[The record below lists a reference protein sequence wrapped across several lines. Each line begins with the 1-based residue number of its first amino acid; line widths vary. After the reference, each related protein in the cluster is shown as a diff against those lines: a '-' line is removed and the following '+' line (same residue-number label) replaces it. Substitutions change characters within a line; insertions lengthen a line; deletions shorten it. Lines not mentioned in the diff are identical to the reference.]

1 MTVLD
6 AIIRSLS
13 RAGEYNRDDQV
24 APAVILWPDRERQW
38 EPVLPVLRE
47 RLPHLLTL
55 GPYTANCKTGP
66 AIWLRCMIV
75 QSGATVPVAGKPE
88 ACPTIPILY
97 LPGVSRQELR
107 AVAEC
112 PPALMPLAELQY
124 RAAFWSQVNHKD
136 WTVLAFLQSAD
147 GGLGLD
153 VARDNATLDA
163 MKTALV
169 KLIETDVRD
178 LAGHRLE
185 ASDFHALLSPDPV
198 REILGW
204 MNDPKAAQAKLTAQ
218 QWEAFCH
225 SCQDK
230 FGFHPM
236 KDGPLRAAEMMGVR
250 QGNWGQVWDR
260 FREAPKRYPNLPGW
274 LRKAKPQDDDLF
286 LKESDEVW
294 PQSNEIHETALRNVL
309 KGCAGKSAQA
319 VVERIKEMEAV
330 HGKRRSWVWAEL
342 DQAPLAVALKH
353 LSTMAETCGKPVAGG
368 EMDDLVSAYVN
379 GGWCADAAV
388 VDALGVVEKKE
399 DIEAVQAVVRAVYL
413 PWLEASA
420 LTFQKLV
427 CGATVPVALRQG
439 GKPEAC
445 STLADVAKGTA
456 ILFADGLRFDL
467 AQKLKA
473 KLADKGFQLELG
485 WRWTALPTVT
495 PTAKPAASPITE
507 LFTGDEGC
515 EEFRPRIRDVAW
527 ASSPC
532 GNKQD
537 ACSTFSGKDLT
548 SERFKQL
555 LEERGCQVLSDKK
568 LGQPDGVAW
577 LEYGS
582 IDSTGH
588 KEGWK
593 LAKRLPEELNGL
605 AEAVAALLEG
615 GWKKVRVV
623 TDHGWLL
630 VPGGLPKL
638 ELPKYLAE
646 TRWGRCALIKE
657 GVQSEMPSVPWHWA
671 STVFMAVPP
680 GVGAFKASLEYA
692 HGGLSMQECLV
703 PELTVSS
710 AAPVMADIAISSVKW
725 VGLRCR
731 VQASAGAVGLM
742 ADIRESIADK
752 ATSLVAK
759 PKEIEPDAQTSL
771 LVLDD
776 RKSGAKAT
784 VVLVDASDTVVAKF
798 PTVIG
803 E

>member
-6 AIIRSLS
+6 AIIQSLS

-24 APAVILWPDRERQW
+24 APAVILWPDKERQW

-47 RLPHLLTL
+47 RLPQLLTL
-55 GPYTANCKTGP
+55 GPYAANCKTGP
-66 AIWLRCMIV
+66 AIWLRCMI
-75 QSGATVPVAGKPE
+75 GRTLPE
-88 ACPTIPILY
+88 ANWSEKTIPILY

-124 RAAFWSQVNHKD
+124 RGAFWSQVNHKD

-147 GGLGLD
+147 GGLRLD
-153 VARDNATLDA
+153 VARDTATLDA

-169 KLIETDVRD
+169 KLVATDIQD
-178 LAGHRLE
+178 LTGHRLE

-225 SCQDK
+225 SCKDK
-230 FGFHPM
+230 FGFHPT
-236 KDGPLRAAEMMGVR
+236 KDGPLRAAEMMGLR

-309 KGCAGKSAQA
+309 KGCAGKTAQA
-319 VVERIKEMEAV
+319 VVERIREMEAV

-353 LSTMAETCGKPVAGG
+353 LTTMAETCGKPVAGG
-368 EMDDLVSAYVN
+368 ALDDVVAGYVS

-388 VDALGVVEKKE
+388 VDALGVVEKKD
-399 DIEAVQAVVRAVYL
+399 DIEAVQAVIRAVYF

-420 LTFQKLV
+420 LAFQKLV
-427 CGATVPVALRQG
+427 KAGFAAIQPKAPASV
-439 GKPEAC
+439 
-445 STLADVAKGTA
+445 SDVAKGTA

-473 KLADKGFQLELG
+473 KLAEKGLQLELT

-495 PTAKPAASPITE
+495 PTAKPAASPIAE

-515 EEFRPRIRDVAW
+515 EEFRPRIKD
-527 ASSPC
+527 
-532 GNKQD
+532 G
-537 ACSTFSGKDLT
+537 GKDLT

-593 LAKRLPEELNGL
+593 LAKRVPEELEGL
-605 AEAVAALLEG
+605 LGAIVGLLEG

-638 ELPKYLAE
+638 DLPKYLAE
-646 TRWGRCALIKE
+646 TRWGRCALIKA
-657 GVQSEMPSVPWHWA
+657 GVQSELPSVPWHWA
-671 STVFMAVPP
+671 STVHVAVPP

-692 HGGLSMQECLV
+692 HGGLSVQECLV

-710 AAPVMADIAISSVKW
+710 AAPVEADIAIVSAKW

-731 VQASAGAVGLM
+731 VQASAGAVGLL

-759 PKEIEPDAQTSL
+759 PKEIEPDGQTSL

>member
-1 MTVLD
+1 
-6 AIIRSLS
+6 
-13 RAGEYNRDDQV
+13 
-24 APAVILWPDRERQW
+24 
-38 EPVLPVLRE
+38 
-47 RLPHLLTL
+47 
-55 GPYTANCKTGP
+55 
-66 AIWLRCMIV
+66 
-75 QSGATVPVAGKPE
+75 
-88 ACPTIPILY
+88 
-97 LPGVSRQELR
+97 
-107 AVAEC
+107 
-112 PPALMPLAELQY
+112 
-124 RAAFWSQVNHKD
+124 
-136 WTVLAFLQSAD
+136 
-147 GGLGLD
+147 
-153 VARDNATLDA
+153 
-163 MKTALV
+163 
-169 KLIETDVRD
+169 
-178 LAGHRLE
+178 
-185 ASDFHALLSPDPV
+185 
-198 REILGW
+198 
-204 MNDPKAAQAKLTAQ
+204 
-218 QWEAFCH
+218 
-225 SCQDK
+225 
-230 FGFHPM
+230 
-236 KDGPLRAAEMMGVR
+236 MMGLR

-260 FREAPKRYPNLPGW
+260 FREAPRRYPNLPGW

-309 KGCAGKSAQA
+309 KGCAGKTAQI
-319 VVERIKEMEAV
+319 VIERIKESEAI

-353 LSTMAETCGKPVAGG
+353 LTTLAETCGKPVAGG
-368 EMDDLVSAYVN
+368 ALDDVVVGYVN

-388 VDALGVVEKKE
+388 VDALGVVEKKD

-413 PWLEASA
+413 PWLEANA
-420 LTFQKLV
+420 LAFQKLV
-427 CGATVPVALRQG
+427 KAGGAAIQSKAPASV
-439 GKPEAC
+439 
-445 STLADVAKGTA
+445 SDVAKGTA
-456 ILFADGLRFDL
+456 ILFADGLRYDL

-473 KLADKGFQLELG
+473 RLAEKGLQLELT

-495 PTAKPAASPITE
+495 PTAKPAASPISE

-515 EEFRPRIRDVAW
+515 EEFRPRIKD
-527 ASSPC
+527 
-532 GNKQD
+532 G
-537 ACSTFSGKDLT
+537 GKDLT

-593 LAKRLPEELNGL
+593 LAKRVPEELEGL
-605 AEAVAALLEG
+605 LGAIVGLLEG

-638 ELPKYLAE
+638 ELPKYLVE

-657 GVQSEMPSVPWHWA
+657 GVQSELPRVPWHWS
-671 STVFMAVPP
+671 STVHVAVPP

-710 AAPVMADIAISSVKW
+710 AAPVEADIAIVSAKW

-731 VQASAGAVGLM
+731 VQASAGAVGLL

-759 PKEIEPDAQTSL
+759 PKEIEPDGQTSL

-784 VVLVDASDTVVAKF
+784 VVLLDASDTVIAKF

>member
-6 AIIRSLS
+6 AILQSLS

-24 APAVILWPDRERQW
+24 APAVILWPDKERQW

-47 RLPHLLTL
+47 RLPQLLTL
-55 GPYTANCKTGP
+55 GPYAANCKTGP
-66 AIWLRCMIV
+66 AIWLRCMI
-75 QSGATVPVAGKPE
+75 GRTLPE
-88 ACPTIPILY
+88 ANWSEKIIPILY
-97 LPGVSRQELR
+97 LPGISRQELR

-124 RAAFWSQVNHKD
+124 RGAFWSQVNHKD

-153 VARDNATLDA
+153 VARDTATLDA

-169 KLIETDVRD
+169 KLVATDIQD
-178 LAGHRLE
+178 LTGHRLE

-198 REILGW
+198 REILAW

-225 SCQDK
+225 SCKDK

-236 KDGPLRAAEMMGVR
+236 KDGPLRAAEMMGLR
-250 QGNWGQVWDR
+250 QGNWSQVWDR
-260 FREAPKRYPNLPGW
+260 FREAPRRYPNLPGW

-309 KGCAGKSAQA
+309 KGCAGKTAQ
-319 VVERIKEMEAV
+319 VVIERIKESEAI

-353 LSTMAETCGKPVAGG
+353 LTTMAETCGKPVAGG
-368 EMDDLVSAYVN
+368 ALDDLVAAYIN
-379 GGWCADAAV
+379 SGWCADAAV
-388 VDALGVVEKKE
+388 VDALGVVEKKD
-399 DIEAVQAVVRAVYL
+399 DIEAVQAVIRAVYL

-420 LTFQKLV
+420 LAFQKLV
-427 CGATVPVALRQG
+427 KAGSAAIQSKAPANVS
-439 GKPEAC
+439 E
-445 STLADVAKGTA
+445 VAKGTA

-467 AQKLKA
+467 AQKLKT
-473 KLADKGFQLELG
+473 KLAEKGLQLELS

-495 PTAKPAASPITE
+495 PTAKPAASPISE
-507 LFTGDEGC
+507 LFTGDEAC
-515 EEFRPRIRDVAW
+515 EEFKPRIKD
-527 ASSPC
+527 
-532 GNKQD
+532 G
-537 ACSTFSGKDLT
+537 GKDLT
-548 SERFKQL
+548 SDRFKQL

-577 LEYGS
+577 QEYGS

-593 LAKRLPEELNGL
+593 LAKRVPEELEGL
-605 AEAVAALLEG
+605 LGAIVGLLEG

-638 ELPKYLAE
+638 DLPKYLAE

-657 GVQSEMPSVPWHWA
+657 GVQSELPTVPWHWA
-671 STVFMAVPP
+671 STVHVAVPP

-692 HGGLSMQECLV
+692 HGGLSVQECLV

-710 AAPVMADIAISSVKW
+710 AAPVVADIAISSAKW

-731 VQASAGAVGLM
+731 VQASAGAVGLL

-759 PKEIEPDAQTSL
+759 PKEIEPDGQTSL

>member
-1 MTVLD
+1 MSVLE
-6 AIIRSLS
+6 AIIQSLS

-55 GPYTANCKTGP
+55 GPYDPKSKTGP
-66 AIWLRCMIV
+66 AIWLRCMIGR
-75 QSGATVPVAGKPE
+75 SSTSLLLPE
-88 ACPTIPILY
+88 ANWPEKTIPILY

-124 RAAFWSQVNHKD
+124 RGAFWSQANHKD

-163 MKTALV
+163 MKTALA
-169 KLIETDVRD
+169 KLVETDIQD
-178 LAGHRLE
+178 LTGHRLE

-198 REILGW
+198 REILAW

-218 QWEAFCH
+218 QWDAFCH
-225 SCQDK
+225 SCKDK

-236 KDGPLRAAEMMGVR
+236 KDGPLRAAEMMGLR
-250 QGNWGQVWDR
+250 QGNWGRVWDR
-260 FREAPKRYPNLPGW
+260 FREAPRRYPNLPGW

-294 PQSNEIHETALRNVL
+294 PQSNEIHETALRTVL
-309 KGCAGKSAQA
+309 KGCAGKSAQS
-319 VVERIKEMEAV
+319 VIERIREMESL

-342 DQAPLAVALKH
+342 DQAPLAVALEH
-353 LSTMAETCGKPVAGG
+353 LATVVETCGKPVVGG
-368 EMDDLVSAYVN
+368 AMDDLVAAHVN
-379 GGWCADAAV
+379 GGWRADAAV
-388 VDALGVVEKKE
+388 VDALGVAEKKD
-399 DIEAVQAVVRAVYL
+399 DIEAVQAVIRAVYA

-420 LTFQKLV
+420 LAFQKLV
-427 CGATVPVALRQG
+427 KVDCAAIHAKAPA
-439 GKPEAC
+439 
-445 STLADVAKGTA
+445 SISDVAKGTV

-467 AQKLKA
+467 AQKLRA
-473 KLADKGFQLELG
+473 KLAEKGLQLQLS

-495 PTAKPAASPITE
+495 PTAKPAVSPITE
-507 LFTGDEGC
+507 LFTGGEGC
-515 EEFRPRIRDVAW
+515 EEFRPRIKD
-527 ASSPC
+527 
-532 GNKQD
+532 G
-537 ACSTFSGKDLT
+537 GKDLT
-548 SERFKQL
+548 SERLKQL
-555 LEERGCQVLSDKK
+555 LEEHGCQVLSDKK

-593 LAKRLPEELNGL
+593 LAKRVPEELEGL
-605 AEAVAALLEG
+605 VGAIVGLLEG

-630 VPGGLPKL
+630 VPGGLPKVA
-638 ELPKYLAE
+638 LPKYLTE

-657 GVQSEMPSVPWHWA
+657 GVQSELPSVPWHWA
-671 STVFMAVPP
+671 STVHVAVPP
-680 GVGAFKASLEYA
+680 GVGAFNASLEYA
-692 HGGLSMQECLV
+692 HGGLSVQECLV

-710 AAPVMADIAISSVKW
+710 AAPAAADIAISSVKW

-731 VQASAGAVGLM
+731 VVASAGVVGLM
-742 ADIRESIADK
+742 ADIRERIADK

-759 PKEIEPDAQTSL
+759 PKEIEPDGQTSL
-771 LVLDD
+771 LVPDD
-776 RKSGAKAT
+776 RRAGKKAT
-784 VVLVDASDTVVAKF
+784 VVLVDGSDNVVAKF

-803 E
+803 ER

>member
-6 AIIRSLS
+6 AIIQSLS

-24 APAVILWPDRERQW
+24 APAVILWPDKERQW
-38 EPVLPVLRE
+38 EPGLPVLRE

-55 GPYTANCKTGP
+55 GPYAANCKTGP
-66 AIWLRCMIV
+66 AIWLRCMI
-75 QSGATVPVAGKPE
+75 SRALPE
-88 ACPTIPILY
+88 ANWSEKTIPILY

-112 PPALMPLAELQY
+112 PAPLMPLAELQY
-124 RAAFWSQVNHKD
+124 RGVFWSQVNHKD

-153 VARDNATLDA
+153 VARDNATLEA
-163 MKTALV
+163 MRTALV
-169 KLIETDVRD
+169 KLVETDIQD
-178 LAGHRLE
+178 LTGHRLE
-185 ASDFHALLSPDPV
+185 AADFHALLSPDPV
-198 REILGW
+198 REILAW
-204 MNDPKAAQAKLTAQ
+204 INDPKTVQAKMSTD
-218 QWEAFCH
+218 QWNAFCH
-225 SCQDK
+225 SCKDK

-236 KDGPLRAAEMMGVR
+236 KDGPLRAAEKLGLR
-250 QGNWGQVWDR
+250 QGNWSLVWDR

-274 LRKAKPQDDDLF
+274 LRKAKPQEDDLF

-294 PQSNEIHETALRNVL
+294 PQSNEIHETTLRNVL

-319 VVERIKEMEAV
+319 VIERIREMEHV
-330 HGKRRSWVWAEL
+330 HGMRRNWVWADL

-353 LSTMAETCGKPVAGG
+353 LNTLAETCGKPVTGG
-368 EMDDLVSAYVN
+368 ALDDLVAAYVR

-388 VDALGVVEKKE
+388 VDALSVVEKKD
-399 DIEAVQAVVRAVYL
+399 DIEAVQAVIRAVYL

-420 LTFQKLV
+420 LAFQQLV
-427 CGATVPVALRQG
+427 KTGGAAIQSQAPANVMDIA
-439 GKPEAC
+439 
-445 STLADVAKGTA
+445 SGTA

-473 KLADKGFQLELG
+473 KLAEKGLQSELT
-485 WRWTALPTVT
+485 WRWTALPAVT
-495 PTAKPAASPITE
+495 PTAKPAASPISE
-507 LFTGDEGC
+507 LFTGDESC
-515 EEFRPRIRDVAW
+515 QEFRPRIKD
-527 ASSPC
+527 
-532 GNKQD
+532 G
-537 ACSTFSGKDLT
+537 GKDLT
-548 SERFKQL
+548 SDRFEQL
-555 LEERGCQVLSDKK
+555 LEEHGCQVLSDKK

-593 LAKRLPEELNGL
+593 LAKRVPEELEGL
-605 AEAVAALLEG
+605 VGAIVGLLEG

-630 VPGGLPKL
+630 MPGGLPKL
-638 ELPKYLAE
+638 DLPKYLAE

-657 GVQSEMPSVPWHWA
+657 GVQSELPTVPWHWA
-671 STVFMAVPP
+671 STVHVAVPP
-680 GVGAFKASLEYA
+680 GVGAFTVNLEYA
-692 HGGLSMQECLV
+692 HGGLSLQECLV
-703 PELTVSS
+703 PELTVTS
-710 AAPVMADIAISSVKW
+710 AVPVEADIAITSVKW

-731 VQASAGAVGLM
+731 VQASASAVGLL

-752 ATSLVAK
+752 ATSLVAE
-759 PKEIEPDAQTSL
+759 PKEIELDGQTSL

-776 RKSGAKAT
+776 RRSGTKAT
-784 VVLVDASDTVVAKF
+784 VVLVDDSDAVVAKF

>member
-1 MTVLD
+1 MIVLD
-6 AIIRSLS
+6 AIIQSLS

-24 APAVILWPDRERQW
+24 APAVILWPDKERQW

-47 RLPHLLTL
+47 RLAHLLTL
-55 GPYTANCKTGP
+55 GPYATNCKTGP
-66 AIWLRCMIV
+66 AIWLRCMI
-75 QSGATVPVAGKPE
+75 SRALPE
-88 ACPTIPILY
+88 ANWSEKTIPVLY

-124 RAAFWSQVNHKD
+124 RGAFWSQVNHKD

-153 VARDNATLDA
+153 VARDNATLEA
-163 MKTALV
+163 MKTALA
-169 KLIETDVRD
+169 KLVETDIQD
-178 LAGHRLE
+178 LSGHKLE

-198 REILGW
+198 REILAW
-204 MNDPKAAQAKLTAQ
+204 MNDPKASQAKLTAQ

-225 SCQDK
+225 SCKDK

-236 KDGPLRAAEMMGVR
+236 KDGPLRAAEMMGLR
-250 QGNWGQVWDR
+250 QGNWSQVWDR

-309 KGCAGKSAQA
+309 KGCAGKTAQ
-319 VVERIKEMEAV
+319 VVIERIKESEAI

-353 LSTMAETCGKPVAGG
+353 LTTMAETCGKPVAGG
-368 EMDDLVSAYVN
+368 ALDDLVAAYVN

-388 VDALGVVEKKE
+388 VDALGVVEKKD
-399 DIEAVQAVVRAVYL
+399 DIEAVQAVIRAVYL

-420 LTFQKLV
+420 LAFQKLV
-427 CGATVPVALRQG
+427 KAGGVAIQS
-439 GKPEAC
+439 PAQASVSE
-445 STLADVAKGTA
+445 VAKGTA

-473 KLADKGFQLELG
+473 RLAERGLQLELG

-495 PTAKPAASPITE
+495 PTAKPAASPISE

-515 EEFRPRIRDVAW
+515 EEFRPRIKD
-527 ASSPC
+527 
-532 GNKQD
+532 G
-537 ACSTFSGKDLT
+537 GKDLT
-548 SERFKQL
+548 SDRFKQL

-593 LAKRLPEELNGL
+593 LAKRVPEELEGL
-605 AEAVAALLEG
+605 LGAIVGLLEG

-638 ELPKYLAE
+638 DLPKYLAE

-657 GVQSEMPSVPWHWA
+657 GVQSELPSVPWHWA
-671 STVFMAVPP
+671 STVHVAVPP

-692 HGGLSMQECLV
+692 HGGLSVQECLV

-710 AAPVMADIAISSVKW
+710 AAPVEADVAISSAKW

-731 VQASAGAVGLM
+731 VQASAGAVGWL

-759 PKEIEPDAQTSL
+759 PKEIEPDGQTSL

-776 RKSGAKAT
+776 RKSGTKAT

>member
-1 MTVLD
+1 MTVLE
-6 AIIRSLS
+6 ALIQSLS

-24 APAVILWPDRERQW
+24 APAVILWPDKERQW
-38 EPVLPVLRE
+38 EPVLPALRE

-55 GPYTANCKTGP
+55 GPYAANCKTGP
-66 AIWLRCMIV
+66 AIWLRCMIFR
-75 QSGATVPVAGKPE
+75 ALPE
-88 ACPTIPILY
+88 ANWPTKTIPILY

-124 RAAFWSQVNHKD
+124 RGAFWSQVNHKD

-153 VARDNATLDA
+153 VARDTATLDA

-169 KLIETDVRD
+169 KLVGTDIQD
-178 LAGHRLE
+178 LTGHRLE

-198 REILGW
+198 REILAW
-204 MNDPKAAQAKLTAQ
+204 MNDPKASQSKLTAQ

-225 SCQDK
+225 SCKDK
-230 FGFHPM
+230 FGFNPM
-236 KDGPLRAAEMMGVR
+236 KDGPLRAAEMLGLR
-250 QGNWGQVWDR
+250 QGTWSQVWDR

-309 KGCAGKSAQA
+309 KGCAGKSVQS
-319 VVERIKEMEAV
+319 VVERIKEMEGL

-342 DQAPLAVALKH
+342 DQAPLAVAFKH
-353 LSTMAETCGKPVAGG
+353 LNTLAETCGKPVAGG
-368 EMDDLVSAYVN
+368 ALDDVVVGHVN

-388 VDALGVVEKKE
+388 VDALAVVEKKD
-399 DIEAVQAVVRAVYL
+399 DIEAVQAVIRAVYL

-420 LTFQKLV
+420 LAFQKLV
-427 CGATVPVALRQG
+427 SGTSVPLVHHGQDARATLSDVP
-439 GKPEAC
+439 
-445 STLADVAKGTA
+445 KGTA

-473 KLADKGFQLELG
+473 KLAEKGLQLELG

-495 PTAKPAASPITE
+495 PTAKPAASPIAE

-515 EEFRPRIRDVAW
+515 EEFRPRIKD
-527 ASSPC
+527 
-532 GNKQD
+532 G
-537 ACSTFSGKDLT
+537 GKDLT
-548 SERFKQL
+548 SDRFKQL

-577 LEYGS
+577 QEYGS

-593 LAKRLPEELNGL
+593 LAKRVPEELEGL
-605 AEAVAALLEG
+605 AQTILGLLEG

-630 VPGGLPKL
+630 MPGGLPKL
-638 ELPKYLAE
+638 DLPKYLAE

-657 GVQSEMPSVPWHWA
+657 GVHSELPSVPWHWA
-671 STVFMAVPP
+671 STVHVAVPP
-680 GVGAFKASLEYA
+680 GVGAFMAGLEYA
-692 HGGLSMQECLV
+692 HGGLSVQECLV

-710 AAPVMADIAISSVKW
+710 AAPVVADIAITSVKW

-731 VQASAGAVGLM
+731 VQASAGAVGML

-759 PKEIEPDAQTSL
+759 PKEIEPDGQTSL

-798 PTVIG
+798 PTMIG

>member
-1 MTVLD
+1 MNILD
-6 AIIRSLS
+6 AIIQSLG

-24 APAVILWPDRERQW
+24 APAVILWPDKERQW
-38 EPVLPVLRE
+38 EPVMPVLRE
-47 RLPHLLTL
+47 RLPNLLTL
-55 GPYTANCKTGP
+55 GPYVVNCKTGP
-66 AIWLRCMIV
+66 AIWLRCMIGRSSTS
-75 QSGATVPVAGKPE
+75 QPLLPE
-88 ACPTIPILY
+88 ANWSEKIIPILY

-124 RAAFWSQVNHKD
+124 RGAFWSQVNHKD

-147 GGLGLD
+147 GGLSLD
-153 VARDNATLDA
+153 VARDTATLDA
-163 MKTALV
+163 IKTALV
-169 KLIETDVRD
+169 KLVATDIQD
-178 LAGHRLE
+178 LTGHRLE

-198 REILGW
+198 REILAW
-204 MNDPKAAQAKLTAQ
+204 LNDPKAVQAKLTAP
-218 QWEAFCH
+218 QWEAFCQ
-225 SCQDK
+225 SCKDK
-230 FGFHPM
+230 FGFHPT
-236 KDGPLRAAEMMGVR
+236 KDGPLRAAEMLGLR

-309 KGCAGKSAQA
+309 KGCTGKSAPS
-319 VVERIKEMEAV
+319 VVERVKEMESV
-330 HGKRRSWVWAEL
+330 HGKRRSWVWADL

-368 EMDDLVSAYVN
+368 ALNDVVAGYVN

-388 VDALGVVEKKE
+388 VEALRLVEKKD
-399 DIEAVQAVVRAVYL
+399 DIEAVQAVIRAIYL
-413 PWLEASA
+413 PWLEDSA
-420 LTFQKLV
+420 LAFQKLV
-427 CGATVPVALRQG
+427 KAGFSAILSKPPASVSDLAKATV
-439 GKPEAC
+439 
-445 STLADVAKGTA
+445 T
-456 ILFADGLRFDL
+456 LFADGLRFDL

-473 KLADKGFQLELG
+473 RLADKGLQLELS

-495 PTAKPAASPITE
+495 PTAKPAASPIAE
-507 LFTGDEGC
+507 LFAGDEGC
-515 EEFRPRIRDVAW
+515 EEFKPRIKDG
-527 ASSPC
+527 
-532 GNKQD
+532 GNN
-537 ACSTFSGKDLT
+537 LT

-555 LEERGCQVLSDKK
+555 LEQGGCQVLSDKK

-593 LAKRLPEELNGL
+593 LAKRVPEELEGL
-605 AEAVAALLEG
+605 VEAIVGLLEG
-615 GWKKVRVV
+615 GWKKVKVV

-630 VPGGLPKL
+630 MPGGLPKL
-638 ELPKYLAE
+638 DLPKYLVE

-657 GVQSEMPSVPWHWA
+657 GVKSELPTVPWHWA
-671 STVFMAVPP
+671 STVHVAVAP
-680 GVGAFKASLEYA
+680 GVGAFKAGLEYA
-692 HGGLSMQECLV
+692 HGGLSVQECLV
-703 PELTVSS
+703 PDLTVSS
-710 AAPVMADIAISSVKW
+710 AAPVEADMAITSVKW

-731 VQASAGAVGLM
+731 VQASAGAVGLL

-759 PKEIEPDAQTSL
+759 PKEIEPDGQTSL
-771 LVLDD
+771 LVPDD
-776 RKSGAKAT
+776 RKSAAKAT
-784 VVLVDASDTVVAKF
+784 VVLVDAGGTVVAKH
-798 PTVIG
+798 PTTIG
-803 E
+803 G

>member
-6 AIIRSLS
+6 SIIQSLS

-24 APAVILWPDRERQW
+24 APAVILWPDKERQW

-55 GPYTANCKTGP
+55 GPYAANCKTGP
-66 AIWLRCMIV
+66 SIWLRCMI
-75 QSGATVPVAGKPE
+75 SRALPDANWPE
-88 ACPTIPILY
+88 KITPILY
-97 LPGVSRQELR
+97 LPGISRQELR

-112 PPALMPLAELQY
+112 PTALMPLAELQY
-124 RAAFWSQVNHKD
+124 RGAFWSQVNHKD

-169 KLIETDVRD
+169 KLVATDIQD
-178 LAGHRLE
+178 LSGHKLE

-204 MNDPKAAQAKLTAQ
+204 LNDPKAAQAKLTAQ

-225 SCQDK
+225 SCKDK

-236 KDGPLRAAEMMGVR
+236 KDGPLRAAEMMGLR

-260 FREAPKRYPNLPGW
+260 FREAPRRYPNLPGW

-309 KGCAGKSAQA
+309 KGCAGKTAQ
-319 VVERIKEMEAV
+319 VVIERIKESEAV

-353 LSTMAETCGKPVAGG
+353 LAILGDTCGKPVAGG
-368 EMDDLVSAYVN
+368 ALDDLATAHVN

-388 VDALGVVEKKE
+388 VDALGVVEKKD
-399 DIEAVQAVVRAVYL
+399 DIEAVQAVIRAVYL

-420 LTFQKLV
+420 LAFQKLV
-427 CGATVPVALRQG
+427 KAGGAAIQSKAPASV
-439 GKPEAC
+439 
-445 STLADVAKGTA
+445 SDVAKGTA
-456 ILFADGLRFDL
+456 ILFADGLRYDL

-473 KLADKGFQLELG
+473 RLAEKGLQLELT

-495 PTAKPAASPITE
+495 PTAKPAASPISE

-515 EEFRPRIRDVAW
+515 EEFRPRIKD
-527 ASSPC
+527 
-532 GNKQD
+532 G
-537 ACSTFSGKDLT
+537 GKDLT
-548 SERFKQL
+548 SDRFKQL

-593 LAKRLPEELNGL
+593 LAKRVPEELEGL
-605 AEAVAALLEG
+605 LGAIVGLLEG

-638 ELPKYLAE
+638 DLPKYLAE

-657 GVQSEMPSVPWHWA
+657 GVQSELPSVPWHWA
-671 STVFMAVPP
+671 STVHVAVPP

-692 HGGLSMQECLV
+692 HGGLSVQECLV

-710 AAPVMADIAISSVKW
+710 AAPVEADIAIVSAKW

-731 VQASAGAVGLM
+731 VQASAGAVGLL

-759 PKEIEPDAQTSL
+759 PKEIEPDGQTSL

>member
-1 MTVLD
+1 MNVLE
-6 AIIRSLS
+6 AITQSLG

-24 APAVILWPDRERQW
+24 VPAVILWPDKERQW
-38 EPVLPVLRE
+38 ERVLPVLRE

-55 GPYTANCKTGP
+55 GPYAANRNTGP
-66 AIWLRCMIV
+66 AIWLRCMI
-75 QSGATVPVAGKPE
+75 SRALPE
-88 ACPTIPILY
+88 ANWPEKTIPILY

-124 RAAFWSQVNHKD
+124 RGAFWSQANHKD

-153 VARDNATLDA
+153 VARDTATLDA
-163 MKTALV
+163 LKTALV
-169 KLIETDVRD
+169 KLVATDIQD
-178 LAGHRLE
+178 LTGHRLE

-198 REILGW
+198 REILAW
-204 MNDPKAAQAKLTAQ
+204 MNDPQSAQARLAAQ

-225 SCQDK
+225 SCKDK
-230 FGFHPM
+230 FGFHPT
-236 KDGPLRAAEMMGVR
+236 KDGPLRAAELLGQR
-250 QGNWGQVWDR
+250 QGSWKQVWDR
-260 FREAPKRYPNLPGW
+260 FREAPKRYPNLPAW
-274 LRKAKPQDDDLF
+274 LRKAKPQEDDLF

-294 PQSNEIHETALRNVL
+294 PQSNEVQETALRNVL
-309 KGCAGKSAQA
+309 KSCAGKSARA

-330 HGKRRSWVWAEL
+330 HGERRSWVWAEL
-342 DQAPLAVALKH
+342 DLSPLAVALKH
-353 LSTMAETCGKPVAGG
+353 LSTLAETCGRPVAGG
-368 EMDDLVSAYVN
+368 SLDDMVAGYVN

-388 VDALGVVEKKE
+388 VDALGVVEKQD
-399 DIEAVQAVVRAVYL
+399 DIEGVQAVIRAVYL
-413 PWLEASA
+413 PWLEDSA
-420 LTFQKLV
+420 LAFQKLV
-427 CGATVPVALRQG
+427 KAG
-439 GKPEAC
+439 GTAIQLKAPA
-445 STLADVAKGTA
+445 SVSDMAKGTA

-473 KLADKGFQLELG
+473 RLAEKGLQLELT

-495 PTAKPAASPITE
+495 PTAKPAVSPISE

-515 EEFRPRIRDVAW
+515 EEFRPRIK
-527 ASSPC
+527 
-532 GNKQD
+532 GG
-537 ACSTFSGKDLT
+537 GKDLT

-593 LAKRLPEELNGL
+593 LAKRVPEELEGL
-605 AEAVAALLEG
+605 LRAVAGLLEG

-630 VPGGLPKL
+630 MPGGLPKL
-638 ELPKYLAE
+638 DLPSFLVE

-657 GVQSEMPSVPWHWA
+657 GVQSELPLVPWHWA
-671 STVFMAVPP
+671 GVVHVAVPP

-692 HGGLSMQECLV
+692 HGGLSVQECLV
-703 PELTVSS
+703 PELTVTS
-710 AAPVMADIAISSVKW
+710 AAPVEADIAITSVKW

-731 VQASAGAVGLM
+731 VQASAGAVGLL
-742 ADIRESIADK
+742 ADIRESIADR

-759 PKEIEPDAQTSL
+759 AKETEPDGQTSL

-776 RKSGAKAT
+776 RKSGTKAT
-784 VVLVDASDTVVAKF
+784 VVLVDANDTVVAKF

>member
-6 AIIRSLS
+6 AIIQSLS

-24 APAVILWPDRERQW
+24 APAVILWPDKEHQW

-55 GPYTANCKTGP
+55 GPYAAHCKTGP
-66 AIWLRCMIV
+66 AIWLRCMI
-75 QSGATVPVAGKPE
+75 GRTLPE
-88 ACPTIPILY
+88 ANWSEKIIPILY

-124 RAAFWSQVNHKD
+124 RGAFWSQMNHKD

-153 VARDNATLDA
+153 VARDTATLDA

-169 KLIETDVRD
+169 KLVGTDIQD
-178 LAGHRLE
+178 LTGHRLE

-225 SCQDK
+225 SCKDK
-230 FGFHPM
+230 FGFHPA
-236 KDGPLRAAEMMGVR
+236 KDGPLRAAEMLGLR

-260 FREAPKRYPNLPGW
+260 FREAPRRCPNLPGW
-274 LRKAKPQDDDLF
+274 LRKAKPEDDDLF
-286 LKESDEVW
+286 LKETDEVW
-294 PQSNEIHETALRNVL
+294 PQSNEIYEAALRNAL
-309 KGCAGKSAQA
+309 KSCAGKSTQA
-319 VVERIKEMEAV
+319 VIERIREMEGL

-353 LSTMAETCGKPVAGG
+353 LSTLAETCGKPLAGG
-368 EMDDLVSAYVN
+368 AMDDLVAAHVN

-388 VDALGVVEKKE
+388 VDALGVVEKKD
-399 DIEAVQAVVRAVYL
+399 DIEAVQAVIRAVYL

-420 LTFQKLV
+420 LAFQQLV
-427 CGATVPVALRQG
+427 KAGGAAIQSKAPASV
-439 GKPEAC
+439 
-445 STLADVAKGTA
+445 SDVAKGTA
-456 ILFADGLRFDL
+456 VLFADGLRFDL
-467 AQKLKA
+467 GQKLKA
-473 KLADKGFQLELG
+473 RLAEKGFQLELG
-485 WRWTALPTVT
+485 WRWTALPSVT
-495 PTAKPAASPITE
+495 PTAKPAASPISE

-515 EEFRPRIRDVAW
+515 EEFKPRIKD
-527 ASSPC
+527 
-532 GNKQD
+532 G
-537 ACSTFSGKDLT
+537 GKDLT

-555 LEERGCQVLSDKK
+555 LEEHGCQVLGDKK

-577 LEYGS
+577 LECGS

-593 LAKRLPEELNGL
+593 LARRVPEELEGL
-605 AEAVAALLEG
+605 VEAIVGLLEG

-638 ELPKYLAE
+638 DLPKYVVE

-657 GVQSEMPSVPWHWA
+657 GVQSELPSVPWYWA
-671 STVFMAVPP
+671 STVHVVVPP

-692 HGGLSMQECLV
+692 HGGLSVQECLV

-710 AAPVMADIAISSVKW
+710 AAPVGADIAISSVKW

-731 VQASAGAVGLM
+731 VQASAGAVGLS
-742 ADIRESIADK
+742 ADIRERIADN
-752 ATSLVAK
+752 ATSLVAR
-759 PKEIEPDAQTSL
+759 PKEIEPDGQTSL

-784 VVLVDASDTVVAKF
+784 VVLVDASDTVIAKF

>member
-6 AIIRSLS
+6 AIIQSLS

-24 APAVILWPDRERQW
+24 APAAILWPDKERQW

-55 GPYTANCKTGP
+55 GPYAANYKTGP
-66 AIWLRCMIV
+66 AIWLRCMI
-75 QSGATVPVAGKPE
+75 GRTLPE
-88 ACPTIPILY
+88 ANWPACAPACLAAGRSHADRPEKTTPILY

-124 RAAFWSQVNHKD
+124 RGAFWSQVNHKD
-136 WTVLAFLQSAD
+136 WTVLAFLQSAN

-153 VARDNATLDA
+153 VARDTATLDA

-169 KLIETDVRD
+169 KLVATDIQD
-178 LAGHRLE
+178 LTGHRLE

-204 MNDPKAAQAKLTAQ
+204 MNDPKASQAKLTAQ

-225 SCQDK
+225 SCKDK

-236 KDGPLRAAEMMGVR
+236 KDGPLRAAEMMGLR
-250 QGNWGQVWDR
+250 QGSWSQVWDR

-294 PQSNEIHETALRNVL
+294 PQSNEIHEMALRNVL
-309 KGCAGKSAQA
+309 KGCAGKTAQ
-319 VVERIKEMEAV
+319 VVIERIKESEAV

-353 LSTMAETCGKPVAGG
+353 LTTMAETCGKPVAGG
-368 EMDDLVSAYVN
+368 ALDDLVAAYIN

-388 VDALGVVEKKE
+388 VDALGVVEKKD
-399 DIEAVQAVVRAVYL
+399 DIEAVQAVIRAVYL

-420 LTFQKLV
+420 LAFQKV
-427 CGATVPVALRQG
+427 VKAGFAAIQSQAPASV
-439 GKPEAC
+439 
-445 STLADVAKGTA
+445 SDVAKGTA

-473 KLADKGFQLELG
+473 KLAEKGLQLELA

-495 PTAKPAASPITE
+495 PTAKPGASPISE

-515 EEFRPRIRDVAW
+515 EEFRPRIKD
-527 ASSPC
+527 
-532 GNKQD
+532 G
-537 ACSTFSGKDLT
+537 GKDLT

-555 LEERGCQVLSDKK
+555 LEARGCQVLSDKK

-593 LAKRLPEELNGL
+593 LGARVPEELEGL
-605 AEAVAALLEG
+605 VGAIVGLLEG

-638 ELPKYLAE
+638 DLPKYLAE

-657 GVQSEMPSVPWHWA
+657 GVQSELPSVPWHWA
-671 STVFMAVPP
+671 STVHVAVPP

-692 HGGLSMQECLV
+692 HGGLSVQECLV

-710 AAPVMADIAISSVKW
+710 AAPVEADIVIVSAKW

-731 VQASAGAVGLM
+731 VQASAGAVGSL

-759 PKEIEPDAQTSL
+759 PKEIEPDGQTSL

-798 PTVIG
+798 QTHIG
-803 E
+803 G